1 MRLSSLFAVGLAFL
15 AAAILSLVA
24 AGFAVSAVEDRTEIG
39 VRQSLDGA
47 GHDWAE
53 VQADGLRVILSGT
66 APDEATRF
74 NALTVAAE
82 VVDAARVIDQMHIT
96 PTADLTPPRFSAE
109 VLRNDSGISIIGLVP
124 AETDRA
130 DLVEELG
137 DIVGAEKVA
146 DLLETA
152 KYPVPEGWEDALQ
165 FAVVALKELPRAK
178 VSVSAGQV
186 EITAIA
192 DSRAA
197 KTALERKLNRAAP
210 PGLRLGLAIA
220 APRPVITPFSLRYI
234 IDEDGG
240 RFDACSAENEA
251 SRDRIL
257 AAARAAGLTGEASC
271 TIGMGV
277 PSPNW
282 ARAAELS
289 LAALA
294 RLGGGSVT
302 FADADITLV
311 AVQGTNAGLFDEVV
325 GELENALPEVFA
337 LHAVLPAPK
346 DDSAG
351 GTPEFIATRSP
362 EGLVQLRG
370 RLSDDNLRRMAD
382 SYAKARFGS
391 ESVYTAARV
400 VEGLP
405 QDWPVRVLA
414 GLEALSKLAHGMV
427 SVQPDALQ
435 LTGVTHDEDASAE
448 IARLLSDKLGEAEDF
463 TLDITYQAPPE
474 PVDTTPDPEECE
486 RRLSEA
492 QQDGKITFEP
502 GSATIAAGSQDIMN
516 RIADILT
523 ECKEIRLEIQGHTDS
538 QGREEMNLKLSQAR
552 AQSVLNELRARR
564 VLTSTF
570 VAVGYGEARPIAPN
584 DTEEGREA
592 NRRIEFRLIRPRP
605 ETEQESTLDQVADET
620 AADAEDAEAAE
631 ATDEAAGE
639 ADAATDAATEAE
651 AAAPE
656 AEAPAPADAATEDT
670 EAASEAPAPAE
681 TGADA
686 GTDGGT
692 DGGTDAP
699 SGKEN

>member
-15 AAAILSLVA
+15 AAAILCLVA
-24 AGFAVSAVEDRTEIG
+24 AGFAVSAVEDTTEIG
-39 VRQSLDGA
+39 VRQSLDKA
-47 GHDWAE
+47 GHSWAE
-53 VQADGLRVILSGT
+53 VEADGLRVLLTGT

-74 NALTVAAE
+74 NVLTVAAE
-82 VVDAARVIDQMHIT
+82 VVDAARVIDQMTIK

-124 AETDRA
+124 AATDRE
-130 DLVEELG
+130 DLVEDLT
-137 DIVGAEKVA
+137 DIAGAAKVA
-146 DLLETA
+146 DLLESA
-152 KYPVPEGWEDALQ
+152 DYPVPDGWDEALQ

-178 VSVSAGQV
+178 VSVHAGQV

-192 DSRAA
+192 DSREA
-197 KTALERKLNRAAP
+197 KTALERRLNRAAP
-210 PGLRLGLAIA
+210 PGLRLGLDIA

-234 IDEDGG
+234 IDEEGG
-240 RFDACSAENEA
+240 RFDSCSAESEA

-257 AAARAAGLTGEASC
+257 AAARAAGLTGEARC
-271 TIGMGV
+271 TVGMGV

-289 LAALA
+289 LEALA
-294 RLGGGSVT
+294 KLGAGAVT

-311 AVQGTNAGLFDEVV
+311 AVQGTNEGLFDEVV

-346 DDSAG
+346 DDTTAG
-351 GTPEFIATRSP
+351 PPEFTATRSP

-370 RLSDDNLRRMAD
+370 RLSDENLRKMAD

-414 GLEALSKLAHGMV
+414 GLEALSKLANGV
-427 SVQPDALQ
+427 VVVQPDALQ
-435 LTGVTHDEDASAE
+435 LTGVTHAEDASEE
-448 IARLLSDKLGEAEDF
+448 IARLLSEKLGEAEHF
-463 TLDITYQAPPE
+463 TLDITYRAPPE

-564 VLTSTF
+564 VLTSSF
-570 VAVGYGEARPIAPN
+570 VAVGYGEERPIAPN

-592 NRRIEFRLIRPRP
+592 NRRIEFRLIRPEP
-605 ETEQESTLDQVADET
+605 MVEEESTLDEVADGT
-620 AADAEDAEAAE
+620 AASDEAAE
-631 ATDEAAGE
+631 V
-639 ADAATDAATEAE
+639 EAE
-651 AAAPE
+651 AEDPETGPEGGAEPATAEGAPEPAAPAGDAPA
-656 AEAPAPADAATEDT
+656 AEAPGDGTNAAAEG
-670 EAASEAPAPAE
+670 AAAPAE
-681 TGADA
+681 AGPGA
-686 GTDGGT
+686 
-692 DGGTDAP
+692 DAP

>member
-15 AAAILSLVA
+15 VAAILSLVA

-39 VRQSLDGA
+39 VRQSLDEA
-47 GHDWAE
+47 GHPWAE
-53 VQADGLRVILSGT
+53 VQADGLRVIVTGM

-74 NALTVAAE
+74 NVLTVAAE
-82 VVDAARVIDQMHIT
+82 VVDAARVIDRMEIA
-96 PTADLTPPRFSAE
+96 PTADMTPPRFSAE

-124 AETDRA
+124 AQTDREE
-130 DLVEELG
+130 LVEELT
-137 DIVGAEKVA
+137 DIAGAKKVA
-146 DLLETA
+146 DLLESA
-152 KYPVPEGWEDALQ
+152 DYPVPDGWDEALQ
-165 FAVVALKELPRAK
+165 FAVVALKELPRSK

-192 DSRAA
+192 DSGAA

-210 PGLRLGLAIA
+210 PGLRLGLDIA

-234 IDEDGG
+234 IDKDGG
-240 RFDACSAENEA
+240 RFDACSAETEA

-294 RLGGGSVT
+294 KLGAGSVT

-311 AVQGTNAGLFDEVV
+311 AVQGTNEGLFDEVV
-325 GELENALPEVFA
+325 GELENALPDVFA

-346 DDSAG
+346 EDGTG
-351 GTPEFIATRSP
+351 GPPEFTATRSP

-370 RLSDDNLRRMAD
+370 RLSDDNLRRMTD

-427 SVQPDALQ
+427 EVQPDALQ

-492 QQDGKITFEP
+492 QQGGKITFEP

-523 ECKEIRLEIQGHTDS
+523 ECREIRLEIQGHTDS
-538 QGREEMNLKLSQAR
+538 QGREEMNLNLSQAR

-570 VAVGYGEARPIAPN
+570 VAVGYGEERPIAPN

-592 NRRIEFRLIRPRP
+592 NRRIEFRLIRPKP
-605 ETEQESTLDQVADET
+605 TAEEESTLDQVADE
-620 AADAEDAEAAE
+620 ADAEAEEADAEEEPGPEAAMDDVATPADEADAEGE
-631 ATDEAAGE
+631 ATD
-639 ADAATDAATEAE
+639 
-651 AAAPE
+651 
-656 AEAPAPADAATEDT
+656 DT
-670 EAASEAPAPAE
+670 PAPAE
-681 TGADA
+681 AAPGPEDDA
-686 GTDGGT
+686 EGGT
-692 DGGTDAP
+692 DGGPDAP